1 MATTIKVTAADV
13 SLYHVA
19 AAQLGDATQWWRIAQ
34 LNGITDPDLS
44 TFVTPVQIALPT
56 VDSSLSSGVPGVS
69 A

>member
-1 MATTIKVTAADV
+1 MAVQVTAADV

-34 LNGITDPDLS
+34 LNGLGDPDL
-44 TFVTPVQIALPT
+44 TFLQVPVFLEIPP
-56 VDSSLSSGVPGVS
+56 VVVSLTDGVPELS

>member
-34 LNGITDPDLS
+34 LNGMTDPDLS
-44 TFVTPVQIALPT
+44 DFTTPVQIVVPT
-56 VDSSLSSGVPGVS
+56 VDSSLGSGVPGVS